1 MPPKGTGPCTI
12 LLVASSKLETGK
24 FVTTLWYHVNHF
36 CLLTGFCKA
45 VVTAHDSKDVSFI
58 TKLIGK

>member
-1 MPPKGTGPCTI
+1 MI
-12 LLVASSKLETGK
+12 LLLASSKLETGK